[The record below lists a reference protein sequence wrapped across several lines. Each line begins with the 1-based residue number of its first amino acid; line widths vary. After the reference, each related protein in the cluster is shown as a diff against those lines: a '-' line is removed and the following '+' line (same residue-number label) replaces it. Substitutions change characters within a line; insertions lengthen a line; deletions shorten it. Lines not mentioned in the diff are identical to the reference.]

1 MVGWH
6 DQLDG
11 HEFKQTLGDSEGQ
24 GSLACYSPW
33 GHKESDMTEQRPFHF
48 SLSCIG
54 EGNGNPLQCSCLE
67 NPRDRGAWWALRK
80 EVKLCS
86 LGRTHVFSIKGHR
99 IKILNLK
106 AIRSLFP
113 YWPTQLCC
121 CYIQVASFNMQTDGW
136 GCVPIKLYS

>member
-1 MVGWH
+1 MSWSRGES
-6 DQLDG
+6 G
-11 HEFKQTLGDSEGQ
+11 ARKR
-24 GSLACYSPW
+24 AW
-33 GHKESDMTEQRPFHF
+33 GAGRAWPQR
-48 SLSCIG
+48 
-54 EGNGNPLQCSCLE
+54 
-67 NPRDRGAWWALRK
+67 AWWALRK

-86 LGRTHVFSIKGHR
+86 LGWTHVFSIKGHR

-113 YWPTQLCC
+113 YWPSQLCC